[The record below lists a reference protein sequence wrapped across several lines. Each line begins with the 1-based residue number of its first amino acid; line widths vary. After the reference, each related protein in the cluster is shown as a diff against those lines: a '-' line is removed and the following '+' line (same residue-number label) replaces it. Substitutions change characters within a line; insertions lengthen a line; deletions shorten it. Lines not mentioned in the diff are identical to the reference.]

1 MANQSDQYQKVN
13 IDQVGT
19 GEKFLDT
26 LNILPACTRRGVWAA
41 FVCYVSV
48 TEPLEG
54 SVNID
59 AGLGGGAGRRGG
71 GGGPASASG
80 TATVLLL
87 LGSRV
92 LLPDQR

>member
-59 AGLGGGAGRRGG
+59 AGLGGGCWAAGRGRW
-71 GGGPASASG
+71 SC
-80 TATVLLL
+80 
-87 LGSRV
+87 
-92 LLPDQR
+92 